1 MKEVAMTWLVAGI
14 VVLAFFGWLVW
25 FDRRRHVS
33 RRHGGNESDPRP
45 YGDNRGTKW
54 YGAGGGG
61 F

>member
-1 MKEVAMTWLVAGI
+1 MSWLVAGI
-14 VVLAFFGWLVW
+14 VVLAFFGWLIW

-33 RRHGGNESDPRP
+33 RRQGGNESDPRP